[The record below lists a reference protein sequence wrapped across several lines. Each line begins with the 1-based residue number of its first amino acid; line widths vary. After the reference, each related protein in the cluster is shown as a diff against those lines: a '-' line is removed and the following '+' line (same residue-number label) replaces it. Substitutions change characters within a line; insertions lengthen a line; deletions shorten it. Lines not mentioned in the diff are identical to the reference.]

1 MPLPYEIERMSDEEI
16 LEKFPRS
23 EAAEILLKRYE
34 NYLFRLAQT
43 VWENALGRDFVP
55 FEDLLSTA
63 RMGLAVAA
71 NIFDHSKNTS
81 FLTLLV
87 YVVNRL
93 LLKEVARYMP
103 IKFGDWG
110 KASEEDREEF
120 AQILNSILGWEE
132 ASHAEDEE
140 ESISIE
146 DIPDPRGEDEWRALI
161 DRWLVRASIRR
172 LPPLE
177 QQVITLAYGLNGGDP
192 MSFNQIAQILGY
204 SPQHI
209 KNVHKRAIARLREWL
224 RP

>member
-34 NYLFRLAQT
+34 NYLFRLTQT

-71 NIFDHSKNTS
+71 NVFDHSRNTS

-87 YVVNRL
+87 NVVNHL

-103 IKFGDWG
+103 IKFGCWD
-110 KASEEDREEF
+110 KTSEKEKEEF
-120 AQILNSILGWEE
+120 AQLLNSLMSWEE
-132 ASHAEDEE
+132 ASHAENEE

-146 DIPDPRGEDEWRALI
+146 DIPDPRGESEWKALT
-161 DRWLVRASIRR
+161 DRWLVRASVRR

-224 RP
+224 CP

>member
-16 LEKFPRS
+16 LGKFPRS

-87 YVVNRL
+87 NVVNNF

-103 IKFGDWG
+103 IKLGDWS
-110 KASEEDREEF
+110 KTSEKEREEF
-120 AQILNSILGWEE
+120 AQILNSLIGWEE
-132 ASHAEDEE
+132 ASHAENEE

-146 DIPDPRGEDEWRALI
+146 DIPDPRGEEEWKALI

-192 MSFNQIAQILGY
+192 MSFNQIARILGY

>member
-1 MPLPYEIERMSDEEI
+1 MPLPYEVERMSDEEI

-71 NIFDHSKNTS
+71 NAFDHSRNTS
-81 FLTLLV
+81 FLTFLV
-87 YVVNRL
+87 NVVNRL
-93 LLKEVARYMP
+93 LIKEVARYMP
-103 IKFGDWG
+103 IKLGDWS
-110 KASEEDREEF
+110 KTSDKEKEEF
-120 AQILNSILGWEE
+120 AQILNSLMSWEE
-132 ASHAEDEE
+132 ASHTENEE
-140 ESISIE
+140 ESMSIE
-146 DIPDPRGEDEWRALI
+146 DIPDPRGEDEWKALT
-161 DRWLVRASIRR
+161 DRWLIRASIRK

-224 RP
+224 NP

>member
-1 MPLPYEIERMSDEEI
+1 MLLPYEVERMSDEEI

-34 NYLFRLAQT
+34 NYLYRLAQT
-43 VWENALGRDFVP
+43 VWENTLGRDFVP

-87 YVVNRL
+87 SVVNHM

-103 IKFGDWG
+103 IKFGDWS
-110 KASEEDREEF
+110 KTSEEKKEEF
-120 AQILNSILGWEE
+120 TQILNSIFSWEE
-132 ASHAEDEE
+132 ASHAETEE

-146 DIPDPRGEDEWRALI
+146 DVPDPRGESEWKALL
-161 DRWLVRASIRR
+161 DRWLIKSSIHR

-177 QQVITLAYGLNGGDP
+177 RQVITLAYGLDGGDP
-192 MSFNQIAQILGY
+192 LSFNQIAQILGY

-209 KNVHKRAIARLREWL
+209 KNVHKRAIARLREWFFS
-224 RP
+224 

>member
-1 MPLPYEIERMSDEEI
+1 MPLPHEIERMSDEEI

-87 YVVNRL
+87 HVVNNL

-103 IKFGDWG
+103 IKFGYWK
-110 KASEEDREEF
+110 KASEEEKEKF
-120 AQILNSILGWEE
+120 AQMLNSLVGWEE

-146 DIPDPRGEDEWRALI
+146 DIPDPRGEDEWKALT
-161 DRWLVRASIRR
+161 DRWLIRASIRR

-177 QQVITLAYGLNGGDP
+177 QQVITLAYGLNGGEP
-192 MSFNQIAQILGY
+192 MSFAQIAQILGY

-209 KNVHKRAIARLREWL
+209 KNVHRRAIARLRGWF
-224 RP
+224 RS

>member
-1 MPLPYEIERMSDEEI
+1 MSLPYEIERMPDEEI

-63 RMGLAVAA
+63 RMGLTVAA

-87 YVVNRL
+87 HVVNNF

-103 IKFGDWG
+103 IKFGDW
-110 KASEEDREEF
+110 KKTSKEEKEKF
-120 AQILNSILGWEE
+120 AQMLNSLIGWEE

-146 DIPDPRGEDEWRALI
+146 DIPDPRGEDEWKALT
-161 DRWLVRASIRR
+161 DRWLIRASIRR

-224 RP
+224 GL